1 MYKCFVIRIVFS
13 IFVFQNETNM
23 KQTLRNLIADGKT
36 AKAIAEL
43 RRLTTSDPDLNTEI
57 NLIANRFA
65 TFERQLRLGLE
76 DPSVLNIES
85 NKINT
90 ALLDIID
97 RLSASEAVPS
107 SHRLTTAHNIKFTI
121 AILAGLV
128 VIITFVFKYCLHISD
143 GGDGKPF
150 SVVVYTHGIGGRQD
164 ILQLKETKLVADF
177 GGRRDVA
184 TVGEHGQ
191 NTFNEVPAAFR
202 NKRIGIGLQGTEGY
216 ALTYNDSTYLL
227 NGEPIY
233 LAVQSSCRFCKVAG
247 IVRNQNTFIPNAIV
261 NTGQYVDTTDA
272 NGYFEINIPPNKE
285 QSEYPVTVRVKGKI
299 VWDKFITPNPKQP
312 AEILIEK

>member
-1 MYKCFVIRIVFS
+1 
-13 IFVFQNETNM
+13 M

-36 AKAIAEL
+36 DKVIAEL
-43 RRLTTSDPDLNTEI
+43 RQLTASDADLNNEVNI
-57 NLIANRFA
+57 MAARF
-65 TFERQLRLGLE
+65 TKYKTQYHLGLE
-76 DPSVLNIES
+76 DATPLDIEL
-85 NKINT
+85 NKINN

-97 RLSASEAVPS
+97 RLPASDGLNS
-107 SHRLTTAHNIKFTI
+107 SHPVTTLNIKSII
-121 AILAGLV
+121 AICVGLTV
-128 VIITFVFKYCLHISD
+128 LLIAYFKFSGNNPE

-150 SVVVYTHGIGGRQD
+150 SVVVYTHGVGGRQD
-164 ILQLKETKLVADF
+164 ILQLKETRLVADF

-216 ALTYNDSTYLL
+216 ALTHKDLTYLL

-247 IVRNQNTFIPNAIV
+247 IVRQQNAFVPDAIV
-261 NTGQYVDTTDA
+261 RTGAFVDTTDA
-272 NGYFEINIPPNKE
+272 NGYFEINIPPDKE
-285 QSEYPVTVRVKGKI
+285 QSEYPVTVIVKGKI
-299 VWDKFITPNPKQP
+299 VWDKFMTPNPKQP